1 MMHISLAVVKDT
13 ATPAVRALGNALDDK
28 NVLPV
33 FGRSV
38 TNSVRDHFDDLEAD
52 RPNKLGGHR
61 THYYSGARKGT
72 RFIYE
77 GDHVTVSIAQ
87 VGIRFRYFGGTIRA
101 GQNPSSVGGKPTK
114 YLTIPATAE
123 AYGHR
128 AADFDDLE
136 LLWGRG
142 GPYGLGRVERKTVA
156 IADSFGAKT
165 VSTEVLFWLVKTVEG
180 APDKTMLPD
189 DSEIRDSV
197 TRDFN
202 KYVKTVWR
210 TRNIPRGE

>member
-1 MMHISLAVVKDT
+1 MIAVELKITVDT
-13 ATPAVRALGNALDDK
+13 ATPALQALGAALEPQ

-38 TNSVRDHFDDLEAD
+38 TNTVRDHFDELEAD
-52 RPNKLGGHR
+52 RPNKLGGAR
-61 THYYSGARKGT
+61 THYYSGARAGT
-72 RFIYE
+72 KFVVDGE
-77 GDHVTVSIAQ
+77 MVTVGISQ

-123 AYGHR
+123 SYGHR
-128 AADFDDLE
+128 AADFPDMVV
-136 LLWGRG
+136 LWGKS
-142 GPYGLGRVERKTVA
+142 GPFALARQEKKTIA
-156 IADSFGAKT
+156 IADSYGTKT
-165 VSTEVLFWLVKTVEG
+165 LSTEILFWLRETVEG

-202 KYVKTVWR
+202 RYVKTVWR